1 LPRCRTL
8 EVSHMLFVSLWYID
22 IGDTCRKLPV
32 LSFYYKVVIF
42 AVQVIQA
49 LLVSLHSISHEV

>member
-1 LPRCRTL
+1 
-8 EVSHMLFVSLWYID
+8 MLFVSLWYID
-22 IGDTCRKLPV
+22 IGD
-32 LSFYYKVVIF
+32 SFYYKVVIF